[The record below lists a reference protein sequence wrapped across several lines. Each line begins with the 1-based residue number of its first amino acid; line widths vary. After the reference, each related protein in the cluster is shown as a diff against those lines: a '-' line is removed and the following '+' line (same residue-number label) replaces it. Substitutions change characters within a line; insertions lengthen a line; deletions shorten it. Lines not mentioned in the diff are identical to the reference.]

1 MSEFSLNKEVLAA
14 LENCKD
20 AKEIITLAK
29 TRGITLSDEQANR
42 IFSATHCEALS
53 DEEMDMMVGGK
64 NKHDG
69 SDNYGLGV
77 DGCPSDYT
85 YCDPERYCNGLLGD

>member
-42 IFSATHCEALS
+42 IFSATHGEALT
-53 DEEMDMMVGGK
+53 DEEMDMMVGGDL
-64 NKHDG
+64 DG
-69 SDNYGLGV
+69 KANGGAGSK
-77 DGCPSDYT
+77 GCDSDYS
-85 YCDPERYCNGLLGD
+85 YCHERYCQGHCD